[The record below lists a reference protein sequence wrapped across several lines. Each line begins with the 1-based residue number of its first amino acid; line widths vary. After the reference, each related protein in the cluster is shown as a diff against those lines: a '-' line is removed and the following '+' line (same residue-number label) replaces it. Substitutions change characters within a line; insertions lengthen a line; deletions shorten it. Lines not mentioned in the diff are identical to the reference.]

1 MRTLAG
7 LLLALFALAVL
18 ASLVVFSGAY
28 NVAADEPHWALTVR
42 LLEAAR
48 TQSIEA
54 RARGLKAPDLQDEKR
69 IRRGAAEY
77 AEMCESC
84 HLAPGAK
91 ETALR
96 QGLNPRPPD
105 FTRRRDDMDARA
117 DFWVIKHGIKMT
129 GMPAWGVSHGD
140 EALWDLAAFVRRLPS
155 LDPAS
160 YAAMV
165 RKAQVRE
172 KDETR

>member
-1 MRTLAG
+1 M
-7 LLLALFALAVL
+7 LLAFFTLAVL

-28 NVAADEPHWALTVR
+28 NVAADEPHWALTLR

-54 RARGLKAPDLQDEKR
+54 RARGMEVPDLQDEKR
-69 IRRGAAEY
+69 VRRGGAQY

-91 ETALR
+91 ETPLR

-105 FTRRRDDMDARA
+105 LTRRREDMDAHA

-129 GMPAWGVSHGD
+129 GMPAWGMSHGD
-140 EALWDLAAFVRRLPS
+140 ETLWDLVAFVRRLPS
-155 LDPAS
+155 LDAPS
-160 YAAMV
+160 YRSMV
-165 RKAQVRE
+165 RETRANE
-172 KDETR
+172 KDEAR